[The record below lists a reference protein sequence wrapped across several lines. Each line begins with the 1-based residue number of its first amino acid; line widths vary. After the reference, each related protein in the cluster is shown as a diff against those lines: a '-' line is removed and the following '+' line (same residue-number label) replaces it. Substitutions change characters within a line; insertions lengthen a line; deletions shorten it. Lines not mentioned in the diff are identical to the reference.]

1 MTFRL
6 SLAAVAVAFLASA
19 LHAQPVT
26 PGDSRPRLARG
37 QMMKQ
42 GDKLIFSPCR
52 DRSYV
57 MLEDVSPDREVTRA
71 LDSVGLESGKKL
83 YVELLAVVDG
93 GMIRASGLNQ
103 ARTEGRC
110 QQPGG
115 KEESWR
121 AAGNEPGWLL
131 AVGDEAVALK
141 RPGAADL
148 RLPFKVS
155 GNEDGTTRI
164 EAAGEGKHLAVAFA
178 KRLCHDPMADS
189 VFGWTATVNVNG
201 ETLKGC
207 AWQR

>member
-1 MTFRL
+1 
-6 SLAAVAVAFLASA
+6 
-19 LHAQPVT
+19 
-26 PGDSRPRLARG
+26 
-37 QMMKQ
+37 
-42 GDKLIFSPCR
+42 
-52 DRSYV
+52 

-93 GMIRASGLNQ
+93 GMIRVSGLNQ

-131 AVGDEAVALK
+131 AAGDEAVALK

-155 GNEDGTTRI
+155 GNEGGATRI
-164 EAAGEGKHLAVAFA
+164 EATGEGNHLAVAFEKRVSRPDGRFSFRVDGDRQCEWRDAQGLCLAALMPACRGRPPKKQGNQLVEKVKASA
-178 KRLCHDPMADS
+178 KNSSSGSLQTVAKSRRAVSIMA
-189 VFGWTATVNVNG
+189 GAPQ
-201 ETLKGC
+201 
-207 AWQR
+207 A

>member
-1 MTFRL
+1 MTFRH
-6 SLAAVAVAFLASA
+6 SLAALAAAFLASA
-19 LHAQPVT
+19 LHAEPVKPSDST
-26 PGDSRPRLARG
+26 PKLAQG

-52 DRSYV
+52 DRSYA
-57 MLEDVSPDREVTRA
+57 MMEDVSPDREVTRA
-71 LDSVGLESGKKL
+71 LNSVGLESGKKL
-83 YVELLAVVDG
+83 YVELLAVLEG

-131 AVGDEAVALK
+131 AVGEEVVALK
-141 RPGAADL
+141 RPGEADL
-148 RLPFKVS
+148 RLPFKWS
-155 GNEDGTTRI
+155 PSEGGITRL
-164 EAAGEGKHLAVAFA
+164 EAAGEDKRLAVVFE
-178 KRLCHDPMADS
+178 KRLCHDTMADW

-201 ETLKGC
+201 QTLKGC

>member
-1 MTFRL
+1 MTFRH
-6 SLAAVAVAFLASA
+6 SLAAFTAAFLAGA
-19 LHAQPVT
+19 LLAEPVK
-26 PGDSRPRLARG
+26 PGDTTPRLAQG

-52 DRSYV
+52 DRSYA

-71 LDSVGLESGKKL
+71 LNGVGLESGKKL
-83 YVELLAVVDG
+83 YVELLAVVGG

-131 AVGDEAVALK
+131 AVGNEVVALK

-148 RLPFKVS
+148 RLPFKMS
-155 GNEDGTTRI
+155 SDGGGVTRL
-164 EAAGEGKHLAVAFA
+164 EAAGEGQRLAVAFE
-178 KRLCHDPMADS
+178 KRLCHDTMADS
-189 VFGWTATVNVNG
+189 VFGWTATVNING

>member
-6 SLAAVAVAFLASA
+6 SLAAVAVAFLTSA
-19 LHAQPVT
+19 LHAQPVK

-155 GNEDGTTRI
+155 GNEGGATRI
-164 EAAGEGKHLAVAFA
+164 EAAGEGKHLAVAFE
-178 KRLCHDPMADS
+178 RRMCHDPMADS

>member
-1 MTFRL
+1 MTFHRPL
-6 SLAAVAVAFLASA
+6 TAVAVAFLASA
-19 LHAQPVT
+19 LHAQPVK
-26 PGDSRPRLARG
+26 PGDSMPRLARG

-83 YVELLAVVDG
+83 YVELLAVIDG

-155 GNEDGTTRI
+155 GNEGGATRI
-164 EAAGEGKHLAVAFA
+164 EAAGEGKHLAVAFE
-178 KRLCHDPMADS
+178 RRMCHDPMADS

>member
-1 MTFRL
+1 MTFRHV
-6 SLAAVAVAFLASA
+6 LAAVVAAFLASA
-19 LHAQPVT
+19 PHAEPVK
-26 PGDSRPRLARG
+26 PGDSTPRLARG

-93 GMIRASGLNQ
+93 GMIRVSDLNQ

-131 AVGDEAVALK
+131 AAGDEAVALK

-155 GNEDGTTRI
+155 GNEGGATRI
-164 EAAGEGKHLAVAFA
+164 EATGEGNHLAVAFE
-178 KRLCHDPMADS
+178 KRVCHDRMADS